1 MNIYEIDQQ
10 IQNLIME
17 DGEIADFEAFEA
29 LQMERDKKLEN
40 TALFIKNL
48 RAEAMAIKAE
58 ENALKERRQA
68 AENKQAW
75 LERYLS
81 TALAGQQFKT
91 PKVSCSFRGSVNTVI
106 DVSDEI
112 FAEWAKT
119 VGREDLL
126 IYAPPKV
133 SKTAVKAALEA
144 GVMDIPAHIEQ
155 KANLQVG

>member
-58 ENALKERRQA
+58 EAALNERRTA
-68 AENKQAW
+68 AENKQAR
-75 LERYLS
+75 LEKYLS
-81 TALAGQQFKT
+81 TALAGASFKT
-91 PKVSCSFRGSVNTVI
+91 PRVSCSFRSSTNTVI
-106 DVSDEI
+106 DVTDDI
-112 FAEWAKT
+112 FVDWAKT
-119 VGREDLL
+119 AGREDLL
-126 IYAPPKV
+126 SYAAPKV

-144 GVMDIPAHIEQ
+144 GVTDIPAHIEQ
-155 KANLQVG
+155 KANLQVK

>member
-1 MNIYEIDQQ
+1 MNIFEIDTQ
-10 IQNLIME
+10 IQSLIDG

-40 TALFIKNL
+40 TALYIKNL
-48 RAEAMAIKAE
+48 RAEAAAIKTE
-58 ENALKERRQA
+58 EDALKARRQS

-91 PKVSCSFRGSVNTVI
+91 PKVSCSFRSSTNTVI
-106 DVSDEI
+106 DVTDDI
-112 FAEWAKT
+112 FVDWAKT
-119 VGREDLL
+119 AGREDLL
-126 IYAPPKV
+126 SYAAPKV

-144 GVMDIPAHIEQ
+144 GVTDIPAHIEQ
-155 KANLQVG
+155 KANLQVK